1 MAESNSFDLAAKP
14 KFCIRLAPFASH
26 SAAFAAGS
34 AILPALVFFE
44 AGNVALGLPLASLIL
59 GLITFAVAKPVRGMF
74 REIFPGQKLNFGCLL
89 LGVLTFPYSA
99 LFTIYQIIPAMGI
112 YFGVNSLS
120 KLFDLRYYESNAVKE
135 IEGSEKLKQGFN
147 VALFGGAS
155 MVALKMMITGMG
167 DPLVLKIIAVFFGL
181 VGLYALCLSLARRE
195 PLNSDN
201 FHFTESQAQCIRLI
215 AVASAM
221 ITLISGVI
229 FLGHLRIG

>member
-1 MAESNSFDLAAKP
+1 MTDSNGFDLVARP
-14 KFCIRLAPFASH
+14 KFCLRLAPFASH

-34 AILPALVFFE
+34 AVLPVLIFFE
-44 AGNVALGLPLASLIL
+44 AASGALGLPLASFIL
-59 GLITFAVAKPVRGMF
+59 GLTAFAVAKPVRGMF

-89 LGVLTFPYSA
+89 LGVLTFPFSA
-99 LFTIYQIIPAMGI
+99 LFTIYQIIPAMYI
-112 YFGVNSLS
+112 YFGVKSLS
-120 KLFDLRYYESNAVKE
+120 KLFDFRYYESNAVKE
-135 IEGSEKLKQGFN
+135 INGSEKLKQGLN

-155 MVALKMMITGMG
+155 VVALKMMFTGMG
-167 DPLVLKIIAVFFGL
+167 DPVMLKIIAVFFGL

-195 PLNSDN
+195 PMNCDN

-221 ITLISGVI
+221 ITLISGML